1 MLLRAEPGEAAG
13 EAATLDARQVLL
25 RADPGKAAGE
35 AAAVD
40 LDGALLRRRMVD
52 ELNWRTE
59 KNYFCDTGAAT

>member
-1 MLLRAEPGEAAG
+1 MLLRAEPGEVAG

-40 LDGALLRRRMVD
+40 LDGALFRGRMVVK
-52 ELNWRTE
+52 LN
-59 KNYFCDTGAAT
+59 